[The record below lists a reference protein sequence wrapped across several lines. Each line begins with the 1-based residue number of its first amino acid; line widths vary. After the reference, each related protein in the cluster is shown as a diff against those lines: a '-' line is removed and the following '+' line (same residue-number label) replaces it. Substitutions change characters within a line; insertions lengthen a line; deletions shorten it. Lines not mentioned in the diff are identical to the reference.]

1 MRPIRPFD
9 DAWREHRA
17 GAVRLTRRRRPAR
30 TYRVDYQAGPESGH
44 ITIRSDERLTAGLVT
59 QARAS
64 LEAEGIDASI
74 RRIVAV

>member
-1 MRPIRPFD
+1 MSPFD
-9 DAWREHRA
+9 VVRREHLGAWRP
-17 GAVRLTRRRRPAR
+17 GRRRRHVR
-30 TYRVDYQAGPESGH
+30 TYRVDYQAGAHSGH
-44 ITIRSDERLTAGLVT
+44 ITIRSDAGLTAGLVT